1 MIWKNIRIWTIH
13 SKTECMQRRVKLSR
27 FSLAFEIDFF
37 CLTKSPAPHLP
48 EGLGQFYHFVAPSE
62 GSSSWARLWRCL
74 PGSWRCPA
82 RTTSGSSGWPR
93 PRSGPDQA
101 CSLCHQLNFV
111 KRWIF
116 LNQYHA
122 SFIQPRKATH
132 FLFAILT
139 DFYPQNR
146 WNFVSEQTWPM
157 DRRGE

>member
-93 PRSGPDQA
+93 PRSGPEQA
-101 CSLCHQLNFV
+101 CSLWPTQLCKTLDFSQPMTCEFHSTQ
-111 KRWIF
+111 KRNSLPLCDSDLF
-116 LNQYHA
+116 L
-122 SFIQPRKATH
+122 
-132 FLFAILT
+132 
-139 DFYPQNR
+139 PQNR

>member
-82 RTTSGSSGWPR
+82 RTTSGSSGWLR
-93 PRSGPDQA
+93 PRSGHQNRHA
-101 CSLCHQLNFV
+101 HYNQLNFV
-111 KRWIF
+111 KRWIY
-116 LNQYHA
+116 LNQYHV
-122 SFIQPRKATH
+122 SFIVEYARTGS
-132 FLFAILT
+132 
-139 DFYPQNR
+139 DFWHVLEGSGFSYPYC
-146 WNFVSEQTWPM
+146 SQTVGH
-157 DRRGE
+157 RGD

>member
-48 EGLGQFYHFVAPSE
+48 GGLGQFYHFVAPSE
-62 GSSSWARLWRCL
+62 GSSSWARLWQCL

-82 RTTSGSSGWPR
+82 RKTSGSSGWPR
-93 PRSGPDQA
+93 PRSGPEQA

-111 KRWIF
+111 KRWVF
-116 LNQYHA
+116 LNQYHM
-122 SFIQPRKATH
+122 SFIVEYARTGDGS
-132 FLFAILT
+132 
-139 DFYPQNR
+139 DFWHVQDESGFYNPYC
-146 WNFVSEQTWPM
+146 SQTIGH
-157 DRRGE
+157 RGY